1 MYNLTMDNSDFSGER
16 YGLLWVHGKTSTKDA
31 YLAERLGSKTGITC
45 EYKKGKGDKPVPEQ
59 GEA

>member
-31 YLAERLGSKTGITC
+31 FLAERLGSKVGISC
-45 EYKKGKGDKPVPEQ
+45 EYKKGGKSAADQEG
-59 GEA
+59 A